1 MNHIRFSPAPEYLAK
16 LQLAIQEAHGCQA
29 EHEATW
35 MGVEHMGPLLWSG
48 SVEVF
53 RLRGDA
59 PAARAFAWS
68 KVEGQQLHCIVVL
81 EDEAVNSPRAA
92 VRHVLSE
99 QCAELE
105 PAHAG

>member
-1 MNHIRFSPAPEYLAK
+1 
-16 LQLAIQEAHGCQA
+16 
-29 EHEATW
+29 

-53 RLRGDA
+53 RLQGDA
-59 PAARAFAWS
+59 TATRAFAWS
-68 KVEGQQLHCIVVL
+68 KVEGQHLHCYVVL
-81 EDEAVNSPRAA
+81 ENEEVTSPRAA

-105 PAHAG
+105 PAHLV